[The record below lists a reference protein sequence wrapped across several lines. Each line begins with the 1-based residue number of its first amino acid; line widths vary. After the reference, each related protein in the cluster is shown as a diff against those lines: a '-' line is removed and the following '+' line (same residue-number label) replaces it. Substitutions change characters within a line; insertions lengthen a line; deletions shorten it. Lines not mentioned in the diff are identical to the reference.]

1 MWLLTLGTLL
11 RKKKEGKMKHVP
23 CALTDFSICKGRW
36 QRARKGELTLL
47 QGPRGPGLLLSGMTS
62 SIDDFC

>member
-1 MWLLTLGTLL
+1 
-11 RKKKEGKMKHVP
+11 MKYVP

-47 QGPRGPGLLLSGMTS
+47 QGPRDPGLLL
-62 SIDDFC
+62 